1 MPFVIYERLML
12 RKPFFH
18 IRISAT
24 ITSKLLSIERPT
36 MTDSQPINPDVNI
49 TDTTNNNTD
58 KNFNNSTDKNLNNDI
73 NKNDDV
79 LDYLS
84 VDDYDYELPDSLIA
98 RYPLAQRSASKL
110 LYVAKN
116 NQKNTDSQ
124 ILDKQFSEL
133 PDLLNTGDLIVFN
146 DTKVMKAR
154 LFGQKD
160 TGGKIE
166 VLIERLVELS
176 DLDGATLHLQTTD
189 GATVSQEHI
198 ALCHVKA
205 SKAPKLGQRLQI
217 ADGHMQAVMIGR
229 QDNLFILAFEA
240 SILPDLERYGELPI
254 PPYFERH
261 ADATDN
267 TRYQTVFHDPAKLA
281 SVAAPTASLHFDE
294 LVLDKLAAK
303 GINTAFVTL
312 HVGAGTFAPVKT
324 DNLLNHTMHSEYAH
338 LPQTTADLINQTHAN
353 GKQVIAIG
361 TTVTRVLETAY
372 QKTAVNG
379 QALSSW
385 AGDTDIFIYP
395 GFKFGVIDKLFTNFH
410 LPKSTLLMLVSA
422 FAGKAAIEQAYQ
434 HAINTEYRFF
444 SYGDAM
450 LLDKK
455 IQLQE

>member
-1 MPFVIYERLML
+1 
-12 RKPFFH
+12 
-18 IRISAT
+18 
-24 ITSKLLSIERPT
+24 
-36 MTDSQPINPDVNI
+36 MTDFHALDSTTPTLIDND
-49 TDTTNNNTD
+49 TDNN
-58 KNFNNSTDKNLNNDI
+58 
-73 NKNDDV
+73 V

-84 VDDYDYELPDSLIA
+84 VDDYNYELPDSLIA

-110 LYVAKN
+110 LYLATDH
-116 NQKNTDSQ
+116 QKNTASVQDR
-124 ILDKQFSEL
+124 LFAEL
-133 PDLLNTGDLIVFN
+133 PDLLNAGDLIVFN

-166 VLIERLVELS
+166 VLIERLVNLP
-176 DLDGATLHLQTTD
+176 DLDVTTLHVETIDDTT
-189 GATVSQEHI
+189 VNKEHI

-205 SKAPKLGQRLQI
+205 SKAPKLGQRVSL
-217 ADGHMQAVMIGR
+217 ADGHMNAVMIGR

-240 SILPDLERYGELPI
+240 PILPHLELYGELPI

-261 ADATDN
+261 ADDTDN

-294 LVLDKLAAK
+294 SVLNQLTEK

-338 LPQTTADLINQTHAN
+338 LPQATADLINQTHAN
-353 GKQVIAIG
+353 GNQVIAIG

-372 QKTAVNG
+372 QKTAVEG
-379 QALSSW
+379 QPLSSW
-385 AGDTDIFIYP
+385 SGDTDIFIYP
-395 GFKFGVIDKLFTNFH
+395 GFKFGVIDRLLTNFH

-422 FAGKAAIEQAYQ
+422 FSGKAAIEHAYQ
-434 HAINTEYRFF
+434 HAIEKQYRFF

-455 IQLQE
+455 AN

>member
-1 MPFVIYERLML
+1 
-12 RKPFFH
+12 
-18 IRISAT
+18 
-24 ITSKLLSIERPT
+24 
-36 MTDSQPINPDVNI
+36 MTDSQPVNLDTTC
-49 TDTTNNNTD
+49 TDTA
-58 KNFNNSTDKNLNNDI
+58 DKNLDKSSVKNT
-73 NKNDDV
+73 NKM
-79 LDYLS
+79 LDKNAETLEYLS

-110 LYVAKN
+110 LYLAT
-116 NQKNTDSQ
+116 NQQKDSDSQ
-124 ILDKQFSEL
+124 IIDKQFSEL
-133 PDLLNTGDLIVFN
+133 PDLLNAGDLIVFN

-166 VLIERLVELS
+166 VLIERLVNIS
-176 DLDGATLHLQTTD
+176 DLDSTVLQLETTD
-189 GATVSQEHI
+189 GKSIDQEHI

-205 SKAPKLGQRLQI
+205 SKAPKLGQRLEI
-217 ADGHMQAVMIGR
+217 ADGHMQAVVIGR
-229 QDNLFILAFEA
+229 QENLFILAFEA
-240 SILPDLERYGELPI
+240 LILPDLERYGELPI

-281 SVAAPTASLHFDE
+281 SVAAPTASLHFDKF
-294 LVLDKLAAK
+294 VLDKLAAK
-303 GINTAFVTL
+303 GIHTAFVTL

-338 LPQTTADLINQTHAN
+338 LPQITADLINQTHAN

-395 GFKFGVIDKLFTNFH
+395 GFRFGVIDKLLTNFH

-422 FAGKAAIEQAYQ
+422 FAGKAPIEQAYQ
-434 HAINTEYRFF
+434 HAIDNQYRFF
-444 SYGDAM
+444 SYGDTM

-455 IQLQE
+455 IKA

>member
-1 MPFVIYERLML
+1 
-12 RKPFFH
+12 
-18 IRISAT
+18 
-24 ITSKLLSIERPT
+24 
-36 MTDSQPINPDVNI
+36 MTDSHIDS
-49 TDTTNNNTD
+49 TDTDAPTDTD
-58 KNFNNSTDKNLNNDI
+58 KKN
-73 NKNDDV
+73 DV

-84 VDDYDYELPDSLIA
+84 VEDYDYELPDSLIA

-110 LYVAKN
+110 LYLPAR
-116 NQKNTDSQ
+116 TQ
-124 ILDKQFSEL
+124 INDTRVEDRLFSEL
-133 PDLLNTGDLIVFN
+133 PHLLEAGDLIVFN

-160 TGGKIE
+160 TGGKLE
-166 VLIERLVELS
+166 VLIERLVDIS
-176 DLDGATLHLQTTD
+176 DLDEVPLHLKDTND
-189 GATVSQEHI
+189 EAVNQEHI

-205 SKAPKLGQRLQI
+205 SKALKLGQRLQL
-217 ADGHMQAVMIGR
+217 ADGHMSATMIGR
-229 QDNLFILAFEA
+229 QDNLFILAFDA
-240 SILPDLERYGELPI
+240 PILPHLELYGELPI

-261 ADATDN
+261 ADDTDN

-294 LVLDKLAAK
+294 SVLSKLDEK

-338 LPQTTADLINQTHAN
+338 LPQTTANLINQTHAN
-353 GKQVIAIG
+353 GKKVIAIG

-372 QKTAVNG
+372 QKTAIDG

-385 AGDTDIFIYP
+385 SGDTDIFIYP
-395 GFKFGVIDKLFTNFH
+395 GFKFGVIDRLLTNFH

-422 FAGKAAIEQAYQ
+422 FAGKASIEHAYQ
-434 HAINTEYRFF
+434 HAIEKQYRFF
-444 SYGDAM
+444 SFGDAM

-455 IQLQE
+455 AQ

>member
-1 MPFVIYERLML
+1 
-12 RKPFFH
+12 
-18 IRISAT
+18 
-24 ITSKLLSIERPT
+24 
-36 MTDSQPINPDVNI
+36 MTDSQPVNLDTTC
-49 TDTTNNNTD
+49 TDTANKNLDKSSVKNTNKMLD
-58 KNFNNSTDKNLNNDI
+58 KNAETLE
-73 NKNDDV
+73 
-79 LDYLS
+79 YLS

-110 LYVAKN
+110 LYLAT
-116 NQKNTDSQ
+116 NQQKDSDSQ
-124 ILDKQFSEL
+124 IIDKQFSEL
-133 PDLLNTGDLIVFN
+133 PDLLNAGDLIVFN

-166 VLIERLVELS
+166 VLIERLVNIS
-176 DLDGATLHLQTTD
+176 DLDSTVLQLETTD
-189 GATVSQEHI
+189 GKSIDQEHI

-205 SKAPKLGQRLQI
+205 SKAPKLGQRLEI
-217 ADGHMQAVMIGR
+217 ADGHMQAVVIGR
-229 QDNLFILAFEA
+229 QENLFILAFEA
-240 SILPDLERYGELPI
+240 LILPDLERYGELPI

-281 SVAAPTASLHFDE
+281 SVAAPTASLHFDKF
-294 LVLDKLAAK
+294 VLDKLAAK
-303 GINTAFVTL
+303 GIHTAFVTL

-338 LPQTTADLINQTHAN
+338 LPQVTADLINQTHAN

-395 GFKFGVIDKLFTNFH
+395 GFRFGVIDKLLTNFH

-422 FAGKAAIEQAYQ
+422 FAGKAPIEQAYQ
-434 HAINTEYRFF
+434 HAINNYYRFF

-455 IQLQE
+455 IKA

>member
-1 MPFVIYERLML
+1 
-12 RKPFFH
+12 
-18 IRISAT
+18 
-24 ITSKLLSIERPT
+24 
-36 MTDSQPINPDVNI
+36 MTDSHALDSTAPTLIDND
-49 TDTTNNNTD
+49 TDNN
-58 KNFNNSTDKNLNNDI
+58 
-73 NKNDDV
+73 V

-84 VDDYDYELPDSLIA
+84 VEDYDYELPDSLIA

-110 LYVAKN
+110 LYLATD
-116 NQKNTDSQ
+116 NQKNTASVQDR
-124 ILDKQFSEL
+124 LFAEL
-133 PDLLNTGDLIVFN
+133 PDLLNAGDLIVFN

-166 VLIERLVELS
+166 VLIERLVTLS
-176 DLDGATLHLQTTD
+176 DLDVATLHIETINDTT
-189 GATVSQEHI
+189 VNKEHI

-205 SKAPKLGQRLQI
+205 SKAPKLGQRVSL
-217 ADGHMQAVMIGR
+217 ADGYMNAVMIGR

-240 SILPDLERYGELPI
+240 PILPHLELYGELPI

-261 ADATDN
+261 ADDTDN

-294 LVLDKLAAK
+294 SVLNQLAEK

-338 LPQTTADLINQTHAN
+338 LPQATADLINQTHAN
-353 GKQVIAIG
+353 GNQVIAIG

-372 QKTAVNG
+372 QKTAIAG
-379 QALSSW
+379 QPLSSW
-385 AGDTDIFIYP
+385 SGDTDIFIYP
-395 GFKFGVIDKLFTNFH
+395 GFKFGVIDRLLTNFH

-422 FAGKAAIEQAYQ
+422 FSGKAAIEHAYQ
-434 HAINTEYRFF
+434 HAIEKQYRFF

-455 IQLQE
+455 AN

>member
-1 MPFVIYERLML
+1 
-12 RKPFFH
+12 
-18 IRISAT
+18 
-24 ITSKLLSIERPT
+24 
-36 MTDSQPINPDVNI
+36 MTDSQLASL
-49 TDTTNNNTD
+49 NNNL
-58 KNFNNSTDKNLNNDI
+58 SIHANNDS
-73 NKNDDV
+73 NKSDDV
-79 LDYLS
+79 LEYLS
-84 VDDYDYELPDSLIA
+84 VDEYDYELPDQLIA

-110 LYVAKN
+110 LYLAASNK
-116 NQKNTDSQ
+116 KDDISQ
-124 ILDKQFSEL
+124 IEDKLFSEL
-133 PDLLNTGDLIVFN
+133 PELLNTGDLIVFN

-160 TGGKIE
+160 TGGKVE
-166 VLIERLVELS
+166 VLIERLVDITNLNS
-176 DLDGATLHLQTTD
+176 ATLDL
-189 GATVSQEHI
+189 ATLDDTLSTEKYI

-205 SKAPKLGQRLQI
+205 SKAPKLGQRLAL
-217 ADGHMQAVMIGR
+217 ADSHMNCVMIGR
-229 QDNLFILAFEA
+229 QENLFILAFDA
-240 SILPDLERYGELPI
+240 PILPDLERHGELPI

-294 LVLDKLAAK
+294 IVLAKLAAK

-338 LPQTTADLINQTHAN
+338 LPQPTADLINQTHAN

-379 QALSSW
+379 QALASW
-385 AGDTDIFIYP
+385 SGDTDIFIYP
-395 GFKFGVIDKLFTNFH
+395 GFKFGVIDKLLTNFH

-422 FAGKAAIEQAYQ
+422 FAGKASIEQAYK
-434 HAINTEYRFF
+434 HAIKTQYRFF

-455 IQLQE
+455 SNG

>member
-1 MPFVIYERLML
+1 
-12 RKPFFH
+12 
-18 IRISAT
+18 
-24 ITSKLLSIERPT
+24 
-36 MTDSQPINPDVNI
+36 MTDSHLLVSTTRTLIDND
-49 TDTTNNNTD
+49 TDNH
-58 KNFNNSTDKNLNNDI
+58 
-73 NKNDDV
+73 V

-110 LYVAKN
+110 LHLAVDH
-116 NQKNTDSQ
+116 QQNTTRVEDR
-124 ILDKQFSEL
+124 LFAEL
-133 PDLLNTGDLIVFN
+133 PDLLNAGDLIVFN

-166 VLIERLVELS
+166 ALIERLVTLS
-176 DLDGATLHLQTTD
+176 DLDATTLHLTAMD
-189 GATVSQEHI
+189 DKPINKEHI

-205 SKAPKLGQRLQI
+205 SKALKLGQRVAL
-217 ADGHMQAVMIGR
+217 ADGHMSAVMIGR
-229 QDNLFILAFEA
+229 QDNLFILAFDA
-240 SILPDLERYGELPI
+240 PILPHLELYGELPI

-261 ADATDN
+261 ADDTDN

-294 LVLDKLAAK
+294 SVLSKLEAK
-303 GINTAFVTL
+303 GVNTAFVTL

-338 LPQTTADLINQTHAN
+338 LPQSTAELINQTHAN
-353 GKQVIAIG
+353 GNQVIAIG

-372 QKTAVNG
+372 QKTALNG

-385 AGDTDIFIYP
+385 SGDTDIFIYP
-395 GFKFGVIDKLFTNFH
+395 GFKFGVIDRLLTNFH

-422 FAGKAAIEQAYQ
+422 FSGKTAIEHAYQ
-434 HAINTEYRFF
+434 HAIEKQYRFF

-455 IQLQE
+455 VS

>member
-1 MPFVIYERLML
+1 MTD
-12 RKPFFH
+12 FH
-18 IRISAT
+18 IDSAD
-24 ITSKLLSIERPT
+24 
-36 MTDSQPINPDVNI
+36 TDAP
-49 TDTTNNNTD
+49 TDTD
-58 KNFNNSTDKNLNNDI
+58 KKN
-73 NKNDDV
+73 DV

-84 VDDYDYELPDSLIA
+84 VEDYDYELPDSLIA

-110 LYVAKN
+110 LYLPAR
-116 NQKNTDSQ
+116 TQ
-124 ILDKQFSEL
+124 INDTRVEDRLFSEL
-133 PDLLNTGDLIVFN
+133 PHLLEAGDLIVFN

-160 TGGKIE
+160 TGGKLE
-166 VLIERLVELS
+166 VLIERLVDIS
-176 DLDGATLHLQTTD
+176 DLDKVPLHLKDTND
-189 GATVSQEHI
+189 EAVNQEHI

-205 SKAPKLGQRLQI
+205 SKALKLGQRLQL
-217 ADGHMQAVMIGR
+217 ADGHMSATMIGR
-229 QDNLFILAFEA
+229 QDNLFILAFDA
-240 SILPDLERYGELPI
+240 PILPHLELYGELPI

-261 ADATDN
+261 ADDTDN

-294 LVLDKLAAK
+294 SVLSKLDEK

-338 LPQTTADLINQTHAN
+338 LPQATADLINQTHAN
-353 GKQVIAIG
+353 GKKVIAIG

-372 QKTAVNG
+372 QKTAIDG

-385 AGDTDIFIYP
+385 SGDTDIFIYP
-395 GFKFGVIDKLFTNFH
+395 GFKFGVIDRLLTNFH

-422 FAGKAAIEQAYQ
+422 FAGKASIEHAYQ
-434 HAINTEYRFF
+434 HAIEKQYRFF

-455 IQLQE
+455 AQ

>member
-1 MPFVIYERLML
+1 
-12 RKPFFH
+12 
-18 IRISAT
+18 
-24 ITSKLLSIERPT
+24 
-36 MTDSQPINPDVNI
+36 MTDSQPVNLDTTC
-49 TDTTNNNTD
+49 TDTA
-58 KNFNNSTDKNLNNDI
+58 DKNLDKSSVKNT
-73 NKNDDV
+73 NKM
-79 LDYLS
+79 LDKNAETLEYLS

-110 LYVAKN
+110 LYLAT
-116 NQKNTDSQ
+116 NQQKDSDSQ
-124 ILDKQFSEL
+124 IIDKQFSEL
-133 PDLLNTGDLIVFN
+133 PDLLNAGDLIVFN

-166 VLIERLVELS
+166 VLIERLVNIS
-176 DLDGATLHLQTTD
+176 DLDSTVLQLETTD
-189 GATVSQEHI
+189 GKSINQEHI

-205 SKAPKLGQRLQI
+205 SKAPKLGQRLEI
-217 ADGHMQAVMIGR
+217 ADGHMQAVVIGR
-229 QDNLFILAFEA
+229 QENLFILAFEA
-240 SILPDLERYGELPI
+240 LILPDLERYGELPI

-281 SVAAPTASLHFDE
+281 SVAAPTASLHFDKF
-294 LVLDKLAAK
+294 VLDKLAAK
-303 GINTAFVTL
+303 GIHTAFVTL

-338 LPQTTADLINQTHAN
+338 LPQVTADLINQTHAN

-395 GFKFGVIDKLFTNFH
+395 GFRFGVIDKLLTNFH

-422 FAGKAAIEQAYQ
+422 FAGKAPIEQAYQ
-434 HAINTEYRFF
+434 HAINNYYRFF

-455 IQLQE
+455 IKA

>member
-1 MPFVIYERLML
+1 
-12 RKPFFH
+12 
-18 IRISAT
+18 
-24 ITSKLLSIERPT
+24 
-36 MTDSQPINPDVNI
+36 MTDSHIDS
-49 TDTTNNNTD
+49 TDTDAPTDTD
-58 KNFNNSTDKNLNNDI
+58 KNN
-73 NKNDDV
+73 DV

-84 VDDYDYELPDSLIA
+84 VEDYDYELPDSLIA

-110 LYVAKN
+110 LYLPAR
-116 NQKNTDSQ
+116 TQ
-124 ILDKQFSEL
+124 INDTRVEDRLFSEL
-133 PDLLNTGDLIVFN
+133 PHLLEAGDLIVFN

-160 TGGKIE
+160 TGGKLE
-166 VLIERLVELS
+166 VLIERLVDIS
-176 DLDGATLHLQTTD
+176 DLDEVPLHLKDTND
-189 GATVSQEHI
+189 EAVNQEHI

-205 SKAPKLGQRLQI
+205 SKALKLGQRLQL
-217 ADGHMQAVMIGR
+217 ADGHMSATMIGR
-229 QDNLFILAFEA
+229 QDNLFILAFDA
-240 SILPDLERYGELPI
+240 PILPHLELYGELPI

-261 ADATDN
+261 ADDTDN

-294 LVLDKLAAK
+294 SVLSKLDEK

-353 GKQVIAIG
+353 GKKVIAIG

-372 QKTAVNG
+372 QKTAIDG

-385 AGDTDIFIYP
+385 SGDTDIFIYP
-395 GFKFGVIDKLFTNFH
+395 GFKFGVIDRLLTNFH

-422 FAGKAAIEQAYQ
+422 FAGKASIEHAYQ
-434 HAINTEYRFF
+434 HAIEKQYRFF

-455 IQLQE
+455 AQ

>member
-1 MPFVIYERLML
+1 MTD
-12 RKPFFH
+12 FH
-18 IRISAT
+18 I
-24 ITSKLLSIERPT
+24 
-36 MTDSQPINPDVNI
+36 DS
-49 TDTTNNNTD
+49 TDTDAPTDTD
-58 KNFNNSTDKNLNNDI
+58 KNN
-73 NKNDDV
+73 DV

-84 VDDYDYELPDSLIA
+84 VEDYDYELPDSLIA

-110 LYVAKN
+110 LYLPAN
-116 NQKNTDSQ
+116 SQ
-124 ILDKQFSEL
+124 STTTNSVEDRLFSEL
-133 PDLLNTGDLIVFN
+133 PHLLEAGDLIVFN

-160 TGGKIE
+160 TGGKLE
-166 VLIERLVELS
+166 VLIERLVGIS
-176 DLDGATLHLQTTD
+176 DLDKVPLHLKDTND
-189 GATVSQEHI
+189 EAVNQEHI

-205 SKAPKLGQRLQI
+205 SKALKLGQCLQL
-217 ADGHMQAVMIGR
+217 ADGHMSATMIGR
-229 QDNLFILAFEA
+229 QDNLFILAFDA
-240 SILPDLERYGELPI
+240 PILPHLELYGELPI

-261 ADATDN
+261 ADDTDN

-294 LVLDKLAAK
+294 SVLSKLDEK

-353 GKQVIAIG
+353 GKKVIAIG

-372 QKTAVNG
+372 QKTAIDG

-385 AGDTDIFIYP
+385 SGDTDIFIYP
-395 GFKFGVIDKLFTNFH
+395 GFKFGVIDRLLTNFH

-422 FAGKAAIEQAYQ
+422 FSGKASIEHAYQ
-434 HAINTEYRFF
+434 HAIEKQYRFF

-455 IQLQE
+455 AQ

>member
-1 MPFVIYERLML
+1 
-12 RKPFFH
+12 
-18 IRISAT
+18 
-24 ITSKLLSIERPT
+24 
-36 MTDSQPINPDVNI
+36 MTDSQPVNLDTTC
-49 TDTTNNNTD
+49 TDTA
-58 KNFNNSTDKNLNNDI
+58 DKNLDKSSVKNT
-73 NKNDDV
+73 NKM
-79 LDYLS
+79 LDKNAETLEYLS

-110 LYVAKN
+110 LYLAT
-116 NQKNTDSQ
+116 NQQKDSDSQ
-124 ILDKQFSEL
+124 IIDKQFSEL
-133 PDLLNTGDLIVFN
+133 PDLLNAGDLIVFN

-166 VLIERLVELS
+166 VLIERLVNIS
-176 DLDGATLHLQTTD
+176 DLDSTVLQLETTD
-189 GATVSQEHI
+189 GKSIDQEHI

-205 SKAPKLGQRLQI
+205 SKAPKLGQRLEI
-217 ADGHMQAVMIGR
+217 ADGHMQAVVIGR
-229 QDNLFILAFEA
+229 QENLFILAFEA
-240 SILPDLERYGELPI
+240 LILPDLERYGELPI

-281 SVAAPTASLHFDE
+281 SVAAPTASLHFDKF
-294 LVLDKLAAK
+294 VLDKLAAK
-303 GINTAFVTL
+303 GIHTAFVTL

-338 LPQTTADLINQTHAN
+338 LPQVTADLINQTHAN

-395 GFKFGVIDKLFTNFH
+395 GFRFGVIDKLLTNFH

-434 HAINTEYRFF
+434 HAINNHYRFF

-455 IQLQE
+455 VKVQV

>member
-1 MPFVIYERLML
+1 
-12 RKPFFH
+12 
-18 IRISAT
+18 
-24 ITSKLLSIERPT
+24 
-36 MTDSQPINPDVNI
+36 MTDSQPVNLDTTC
-49 TDTTNNNTD
+49 TDTAEKDLDKSSVKNTNKMLD
-58 KNFNNSTDKNLNNDI
+58 KNAETLE
-73 NKNDDV
+73 
-79 LDYLS
+79 YLS

-110 LYVAKN
+110 LYLAT
-116 NQKNTDSQ
+116 NQQKDSDSQ
-124 ILDKQFSEL
+124 IIDKQFSEL
-133 PDLLNTGDLIVFN
+133 PDLLNAGDLIVFN

-166 VLIERLVELS
+166 VLIERLVNIS
-176 DLDGATLHLQTTD
+176 DLNSTVLKLETTD
-189 GATVSQEHI
+189 GKSIDKEHI

-205 SKAPKLGQRLQI
+205 SKAPKLGQRLEI
-217 ADGHMQAVMIGR
+217 ADGHMQAVVIGR
-229 QDNLFILAFEA
+229 QENLFILAFEA
-240 SILPDLERYGELPI
+240 LILPDLERYGELPI

-281 SVAAPTASLHFDE
+281 SVAAPTASLHFDKF
-294 LVLDKLAAK
+294 VLDKLAAK
-303 GINTAFVTL
+303 GIHTAFVTL

-338 LPQTTADLINQTHAN
+338 LPQVTADLINQTHAN

-395 GFKFGVIDKLFTNFH
+395 GFRFGVIDKLLTNFH

-422 FAGKAAIEQAYQ
+422 FAGKAPIEQAYQ
-434 HAINTEYRFF
+434 HAINNYYRFF

-455 IQLQE
+455 IKA

>member
-1 MPFVIYERLML
+1 
-12 RKPFFH
+12 
-18 IRISAT
+18 
-24 ITSKLLSIERPT
+24 
-36 MTDSQPINPDVNI
+36 MTDSQPVNLDTTC
-49 TDTTNNNTD
+49 TDTA
-58 KNFNNSTDKNLNNDI
+58 DKNLDKSSVKNT
-73 NKNDDV
+73 NKM
-79 LDYLS
+79 LDKNAETLEYLS

-110 LYVAKN
+110 LYLAT
-116 NQKNTDSQ
+116 NQQKDSDSQ
-124 ILDKQFSEL
+124 IIDKQFSEL
-133 PDLLNTGDLIVFN
+133 PDLLNAGDLIVFN

-166 VLIERLVELS
+166 VLIERLVNIS
-176 DLDGATLHLQTTD
+176 GLDSTVLQLETTD
-189 GATVSQEHI
+189 GKSIDQEHI

-205 SKAPKLGQRLQI
+205 SKAPKLGQRLEI
-217 ADGHMQAVMIGR
+217 ADGHMQAVVIGR
-229 QDNLFILAFEA
+229 QENLFILAFEA
-240 SILPDLERYGELPI
+240 PILPDLERYGELPI

-281 SVAAPTASLHFDE
+281 SVAAPTASLHFDKF
-294 LVLDKLAAK
+294 VLDKLAAK
-303 GINTAFVTL
+303 GIHTAFVTL

-338 LPQTTADLINQTHAN
+338 LPQVTADLINQTHAN

-395 GFKFGVIDKLFTNFH
+395 GFRFGVIDKLLTNFH

-422 FAGKAAIEQAYQ
+422 FAGKAPIEQAYQ
-434 HAINTEYRFF
+434 HAINNYYRFF

-455 IQLQE
+455 IKA

>member
-1 MPFVIYERLML
+1 MID
-12 RKPFFH
+12 FH
-18 IRISAT
+18 ALDST
-24 ITSKLLSIERPT
+24 TPT
-36 MTDSQPINPDVNI
+36 LIDNDTD
-49 TDTTNNNTD
+49 NN
-58 KNFNNSTDKNLNNDI
+58 
-73 NKNDDV
+73 V

-110 LYVAKN
+110 LYLATD
-116 NQKNTDSQ
+116 NQKNTASVQDR
-124 ILDKQFSEL
+124 LFAEL
-133 PDLLNTGDLIVFN
+133 PDLLNAGDLIVFN

-166 VLIERLVELS
+166 VLIERLVNLS
-176 DLDGATLHLQTTD
+176 GLDVTTLHVETIDDT
-189 GATVSQEHI
+189 AVNKEHI

-205 SKAPKLGQRLQI
+205 SKAPKLGQRVSL
-217 ADGHMQAVMIGR
+217 ADGHMNAVMIGR

-240 SILPDLERYGELPI
+240 SILPHLELYGELPI

-261 ADATDN
+261 ADDTDN

-294 LVLDKLAAK
+294 SVLNQLTEK

-338 LPQTTADLINQTHAN
+338 LPQATADLINQTHAN
-353 GKQVIAIG
+353 GNQVIAIG

-372 QKTAVNG
+372 QKTAVEG
-379 QALSSW
+379 QPLSSW
-385 AGDTDIFIYP
+385 SGDTDIFIYP
-395 GFKFGVIDKLFTNFH
+395 GFKFGVIDRLLTNFH

-422 FAGKAAIEQAYQ
+422 FSGKAAIEHAYQ
-434 HAINTEYRFF
+434 HAIEKQYRFF

-455 IQLQE
+455 AN

>member
-1 MPFVIYERLML
+1 
-12 RKPFFH
+12 
-18 IRISAT
+18 
-24 ITSKLLSIERPT
+24 
-36 MTDSQPINPDVNI
+36 MTDSQPVNLDTTC
-49 TDTTNNNTD
+49 TDTA
-58 KNFNNSTDKNLNNDI
+58 DKNLDKSSVKNT
-73 NKNDDV
+73 NKM
-79 LDYLS
+79 LDKNAETLEYLS

-110 LYVAKN
+110 LYLAT
-116 NQKNTDSQ
+116 NQQKDSDSQ
-124 ILDKQFSEL
+124 IIDKQFSEL
-133 PDLLNTGDLIVFN
+133 PDLLNAGDLIVFN

-166 VLIERLVELS
+166 VLIERLVNIS
-176 DLDGATLHLQTTD
+176 DLNSTVLKLETTD
-189 GATVSQEHI
+189 GKSIDQEHI

-205 SKAPKLGQRLQI
+205 SKAPKLGQRLEI
-217 ADGHMQAVMIGR
+217 ADGHMQAVVIGR
-229 QDNLFILAFEA
+229 QENLFILAFEA
-240 SILPDLERYGELPI
+240 PILPDLERYGELPI

-281 SVAAPTASLHFDE
+281 SVAAPTASLHFDKF
-294 LVLDKLAAK
+294 VLDKLAAK
-303 GINTAFVTL
+303 GIHTAFVTL

-338 LPQTTADLINQTHAN
+338 LPQVTADLINQTHAN

-395 GFKFGVIDKLFTNFH
+395 GFRFGVIDKLLTNFH

-422 FAGKAAIEQAYQ
+422 FAGKAPIEQAYQ
-434 HAINTEYRFF
+434 HAINNYYRFF

-455 IQLQE
+455 IKA

>member
-1 MPFVIYERLML
+1 MTD
-12 RKPFFH
+12 FH
-18 IRISAT
+18 IDSAD
-24 ITSKLLSIERPT
+24 
-36 MTDSQPINPDVNI
+36 TDAP
-49 TDTTNNNTD
+49 TDTD
-58 KNFNNSTDKNLNNDI
+58 KKN
-73 NKNDDV
+73 DV

-84 VDDYDYELPDSLIA
+84 VEDYDYELPDSLIA

-110 LYVAKN
+110 LYLPAR
-116 NQKNTDSQ
+116 TQ
-124 ILDKQFSEL
+124 INDIRVEDRLFSEL
-133 PDLLNTGDLIVFN
+133 PHLLEAGDLIVFN

-160 TGGKIE
+160 TGGKLE
-166 VLIERLVELS
+166 VLIERLVGIS
-176 DLDGATLHLQTTD
+176 DLDEVPLHLKDTND
-189 GATVSQEHI
+189 EAVNQEHI

-205 SKAPKLGQRLQI
+205 SKALKLGQRLQL
-217 ADGHMQAVMIGR
+217 ADGHMSATMIGR
-229 QDNLFILAFEA
+229 QDNLFILAFDA
-240 SILPDLERYGELPI
+240 PILPHLELYGELPI

-261 ADATDN
+261 ADDTDN

-294 LVLDKLAAK
+294 SVLSKLDEK

-338 LPQTTADLINQTHAN
+338 LPQTTANLINQTHAN
-353 GKQVIAIG
+353 GKKVIAIG

-372 QKTAVNG
+372 QKTAIDG

-385 AGDTDIFIYP
+385 SGDTDIFIYP
-395 GFKFGVIDKLFTNFH
+395 GFKFGVIDRLLTNFH

-422 FAGKAAIEQAYQ
+422 FAGKASIEHAYQ
-434 HAINTEYRFF
+434 HAIEKQYRFF

-455 IQLQE
+455 AQ